1 MITTYAVHLDRADL
15 SNRYLE
21 NCSVCCVC
29 VSVCVCVFVC
39 SCLCVRG
46 VFLLWLC
53 AHGVFL
59 NCVRASVNTLDI
71 RYGRRGPIIT

>member
-21 NCSVCCVC
+21 NCSSVLCVCVCCVF
-29 VSVCVCVFVC
+29 VFVW
-39 SCLCVRG
+39 CVRG
-46 VFLLWLC
+46 VFLLSLC
-53 AHGVFL
+53 THGVFL

-71 RYGRRGPIIT
+71 RYGRR